1 MTARARIAGLYA
13 IADTELLTADRF
25 VPAVRAAIEGGA
37 ALIQYRDKLRLL
49 PRTAVEAA
57 RTLCRARGAIFIVND
72 DIELAYAV
80 DADGVHVGRDDAA
93 IAAARERLGRGAI
106 VGVSCYDD
114 LARALGAE
122 AAGCDYVAFG
132 SFYASASKPQAV
144 RPPLSLLTQAR
155 AQLRVPIV
163 AIGGITPE
171 NGARLIHAGA
181 DALAVIAGLFQAPD
195 ITSQARRYAA
205 LFTKQTHET
214 TH

>member
-13 IADTELLTADRF
+13 IADTELLAADRF
-25 VPAVRAAIEGGA
+25 APAVQAAIEGGA

-49 PRTAVEAA
+49 PRPIVEEV
-57 RTLCRARGAIFIVND
+57 RTLCRARGAPFIVND
-72 DIELAYAV
+72 DIELANTV
-80 DADGVHVGRDDAA
+80 NADGVHVGRHDVS
-93 IAAARERLGRGAI
+93 IVAARERLGPDAI
-106 VGVSCYDD
+106 VGVSCYGD

-132 SFYASASKPQAV
+132 SFYASTTKPDAV

-171 NGARLIHAGA
+171 NGARLIRAGA

-205 LFTKQTHET
+205 LFTKQAHET

>member
-1 MTARARIAGLYA
+1 MTTRRRIAGLYA
-13 IADTELLTADRF
+13 IADTELLAADRF
-25 VPAVRAAIEGGA
+25 VPAMQAAIEGGA
-37 ALIQYRDKLRLL
+37 ALIQYRDKRRLL
-49 PRTAVEAA
+49 PRTTAEAA
-57 RTLCRARGAIFIVND
+57 RALCRARGALFIVND
-72 DIELAYAV
+72 DIELACAL
-80 DADGVHVGRDDAA
+80 DADGVHVGRGDTS

-106 VGVSCYDD
+106 IGASCYDD

-132 SFYASASKPQAV
+132 SFYASATKPQAV

-181 DALAVIAGLFQAPD
+181 DALAVITGLFQAPD
-195 ITSQARRYAA
+195 IPSQARRYAA
-205 LFTKQTHET
+205 LFTKQAHET

>member
-13 IADTELLTADRF
+13 IADTELLAPDRV
-25 VPAVRAAIEGGA
+25 VPAVQAAIEGGA
-37 ALIQYRDKLRLL
+37 ALIQYRDKNRSL
-49 PRTAVEAA
+49 PRTIVEAA
-57 RTLCRARGAIFIVND
+57 RALCRARGALFIVND

-80 DADGVHVGRDDAA
+80 NADGVHVGRDDAS
-93 IAAARERLGRGAI
+93 IAAARGRLGRGAI

-122 AAGCDYVAFG
+122 AASCDYVAFG
-132 SFYASASKPQAV
+132 SFYASATKPRAA

-155 AQLRVPIV
+155 ARLRVPIV

-171 NGARLIHAGA
+171 NGARLIRAGA
-181 DALAVIAGLFQAPD
+181 DALAVVAGLFQAPD
-195 ITSQARRYAA
+195 ITSQARRYVA